1 MSAERI
7 LLVSDEPRIQGSLAP
22 ALTTCGYQV
31 QIAKT
36 GRGALRLIATT
47 PFNIVFL
54 DLDLSNM
61 DGAEVLR
68 KIRTHSKIP
77 IIVLSA
83 CTQEAEKVQAL
94 DAGADDY
101 LEKPCG
107 IDELMARLRVALRH
121 TAHERRDPA
130 QISSGG
136 LRVNFAKRSVTKNGV
151 AVKLTPKEYD
161 FLVMLARHAGRPLT
175 HRQILTAVKGP
186 DHRDNTQYLRV
197 FIGQLRAKIEEDPS
211 APRLILTEHGVGY
224 RFADLDP

>member
-7 LLVSDEPRIQGSLAP
+7 LLVSDEP
-22 ALTTCGYQV
+22 
-31 QIAKT
+31 
-36 GRGALRLIATT
+36 

-161 FLVMLARHAGRPLT
+161 FLVMLARHAGHPLT

>member
-61 DGAEVLR
+61 DGAKVLR

-121 TAHERRDPA
+121 MADKRRDAA
-130 QISSGG
+130 QINSGG

-161 FLVMLARHAGRPLT
+161 ILVMLARHAGHALT

-186 DHRDNTQYLRV
+186 DHRDNRQYLRV
-197 FIGQLRAKIEEDPS
+197 FIGQLRAKIEDDPS
-211 APRLILTEHGVGY
+211 APRLVLTEHGVGY

>member
-1 MSAERI
+1 MSATRV
-7 LLVSDEPRIQGSLAP
+7 LVVADEPKIHTFLAP
-22 ALTTCGYQV
+22 ALTACGYEV

-36 GRGALRLIATT
+36 SRDALKRIATT
-47 PFNIVFL
+47 PFNVVFL
-54 DLDLSNM
+54 DFDLPNM

-68 KIRTHSKIP
+68 KIRTYSKIP

-83 CTQEAEKVQAL
+83 RTQEAEKVRAL

-107 IDELMARLRVALRH
+107 INELMARLRVMLRH
-121 TAHERRDPA
+121 TARERRDPA

-151 AVKLTPKEYD
+151 AIKLTPKEYD
-161 FLVMLARHAGRPLT
+161 FLVMLARHAGHPLT
-175 HRQILTAVKGP
+175 HRQILSAVKGP

-211 APRLILTEHGVGY
+211 TPRLILTEFGVGY
-224 RFADLDP
+224 RFADLDS

>member
-1 MSAERI
+1 MRAERI

-83 CTQEAEKVQAL
+83 RTQEAEKVQAL

-107 IDELMARLRVALRH
+107 INELMARLRVALRH

-197 FIGQLRAKIEEDPS
+197 FIGQLRAKIEDDPS

>member
-1 MSAERI
+1 MRATRI
-7 LLVSDEPRIQGSLAP
+7 LLVSDATRTHEFLAP
-22 ALTTCGYQV
+22 VLTACGYEV

-36 GRGALRLIATT
+36 GRDALKLIATT
-47 PFNIVFL
+47 PFNVVFL

-68 KIRTHSKIP
+68 KIRTYSKIP

-83 CTQEAEKVQAL
+83 RTQEAEKVQAL

-107 IDELMARLRVALRH
+107 IDELLARLRVALRH
-121 TAHERRDPA
+121 TAPERRDPA

-136 LRVNFAKRSVTKNGV
+136 LCVNFAKRSVTRNGV
-151 AVKLTPKEYD
+151 AVKLTPIEYD
-161 FLVMLARHAGRPLT
+161 FLVMLARHAGHPLT
-175 HRQILTAVKGP
+175 HQQILTAVKGP

-211 APRLILTEHGVGY
+211 TPRLVLTEYGVGY

>member
-1 MSAERI
+1 MRAERI

-83 CTQEAEKVQAL
+83 RTQEAEKVQAL

-211 APRLILTEHGVGY
+211 TPRLILTEHGVGY

>member
-1 MSAERI
+1 MRAERI

-83 CTQEAEKVQAL
+83 RTQEAEKVQAL

-136 LRVNFAKRSVTKNGV
+136 LRVNFAKRSVRKNGV

-211 APRLILTEHGVGY
+211 TPRLILTEHGVGY
-224 RFADLDP
+224 RFVDLDP

>member
-1 MSAERI
+1 
-7 LLVSDEPRIQGSLAP
+7 
-22 ALTTCGYQV
+22 
-31 QIAKT
+31 
-36 GRGALRLIATT
+36 
-47 PFNIVFL
+47 L

-83 CTQEAEKVQAL
+83 RTQEAEKVQAL

-107 IDELMARLRVALRH
+107 INELMARLRVALRH

-136 LRVNFAKRSVTKNGV
+136 LRVNFAKRSVRKNGV

-197 FIGQLRAKIEEDPS
+197 FIGQLRAKIEDDPS

>member
-1 MSAERI
+1 MRAERI

-61 DGAEVLR
+61 DGAKVLR
-68 KIRTHSKIP
+68 KIRTYSKIP

-83 CTQEAEKVQAL
+83 RTQEAEKVQAL

-136 LRVNFAKRSVTKNGV
+136 LRVNFAKRSVRKNGV

-211 APRLILTEHGVGY
+211 TPRLILTEHGVGY